1 MKDKVTQID
10 HSELFEIFENE
21 SIEESF
27 IASADIRNI
36 LLSENIPE
44 EDILNYPYLTN
55 DLIIIIYLEGYFKAK
70 VDWRNYTLE
79 KGSLLVIMPKQVFEI
94 RDISPDADSIVYIM
108 KKNFWDN
115 NIDFFETIELKQ
127 HFFKESGFRLSENR
141 LNEAVTLY
149 HLIKQKLTE
158 KHLFSR
164 QIIQHYISVMF
175 YNVYAQLQQQY
186 KQKSKYKL
194 HTKEYFFEQFMRLV
208 ERHFKEERQITFY
221 AEKLHLTSKYLSEVI
236 RSVSGMTAGQWI
248 QEYLIIESR
257 ALLKMGKMSIKQ
269 ISNELN
275 FYDQSHFGV
284 FFKKHVGCSPKA
296 YQKR

>member
-44 EDILNYPYLTN
+44 EEILNYPYLTN

-94 RDISPDADSIVYIM
+94 REISPDADSIVYIM

-127 HFFKESGFRLSENR
+127 HFFKESGFQLSENR

-194 HTKEYFFEQFMRLV
+194 HTKEYFFEQFMHLV

>member
-44 EDILNYPYLTN
+44 EEILNYPYLTN

-94 RDISPDADSIVYIM
+94 REISPDADSIVYIM

-115 NIDFFETIELKQ
+115 NNFFESIELKQ
-127 HFFKESGFRLSENR
+127 HFFKESGLKLSENR
-141 LNEAVTLY
+141 LNEAITLY
-149 HLIKQKLTE
+149 I
-158 KHLFSR
+158 
-164 QIIQHYISVMF
+164 
-175 YNVYAQLQQQY
+175 
-186 KQKSKYKL
+186 
-194 HTKEYFFEQFMRLV
+194 
-208 ERHFKEERQITFY
+208 
-221 AEKLHLTSKYLSEVI
+221 
-236 RSVSGMTAGQWI
+236 
-248 QEYLIIESR
+248 
-257 ALLKMGKMSIKQ
+257 
-269 ISNELN
+269 
-275 FYDQSHFGV
+275 
-284 FFKKHVGCSPKA
+284 
-296 YQKR
+296 